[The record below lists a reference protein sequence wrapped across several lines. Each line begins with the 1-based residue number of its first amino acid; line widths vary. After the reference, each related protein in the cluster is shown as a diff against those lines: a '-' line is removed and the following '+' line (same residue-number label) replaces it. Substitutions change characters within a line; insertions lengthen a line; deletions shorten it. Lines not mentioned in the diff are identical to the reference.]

1 MILLESW
8 VQSALTSSML
18 LAIPVAMLAGL
29 VSFASP
35 CILPLLPGYLS
46 YASGMG
52 ASQIA
57 EGTARK
63 RLLLLGTL
71 GFILGFSIMFVLTGA
86 LIGGL
91 GGALVQN
98 SGLITMILGVVILA
112 LGAAF
117 AGFIPLPRMWTPS
130 VTPKMGVAASPL
142 LGMVFGLSW
151 TPCIG
156 PALSVVLTMGFNE
169 GSALRG
175 GVLAFFYALGL
186 GLPFV
191 AFALAFTAL
200 APRLEWLK
208 RHQRLVQRI
217 GGVVMMLVGIAMI
230 TGLWELMMVQ
240 LRQWVANF
248 GTIL

>member
-8 VQSALTSSML
+8 VHDALSSSML
-18 LAIPVAMLAGL
+18 LAVPVAILAGL

-52 ASQIA
+52 ASEIA
-57 EGTARK
+57 SGTAKR
-63 RLLLLGTL
+63 RLLLLGTI
-71 GFILGFSIMFVLTGA
+71 GFILGFSLMFVLTGA

-91 GGALVQN
+91 GGMLVSN
-98 SGLITMILGVVILA
+98 STTITVVLGVVILL

-117 AGFIPLPRMWTPS
+117 AGFLPLPKIWTPS
-130 VTPKMGVAASPL
+130 LTPRVGVWFSPL

-156 PALSVVLTMGFNE
+156 PALSVVLSMGFQE
-169 GSALRG
+169 GSATRG
-175 GVLAFFYALGL
+175 GVLAFFYAMGL
-186 GLPFV
+186 GLPFIAFAV
-191 AFALAFTAL
+191 AFTGL
-200 APRLEWLK
+200 APRLDWLK
-208 RHQRLVQRI
+208 RHQRAVQRL
-217 GGVVMMLVGIAMI
+217 GGVLMMLVGIAMI
-230 TGLWELMMVQ
+230 TGLWDMLMVV
-240 LRQWVANF
+240 LRQWAASF

>member
-8 VQSALTSSML
+8 VQSALSSSLL

-35 CILPLLPGYLS
+35 CVLPLLPGYLS
-46 YASGMG
+46 YASGLG
-52 ASQIA
+52 PSEIA

-63 RLLLLGTL
+63 RLLLTGTL
-71 GFILGFSIMFVLTGA
+71 GFILGFSVMFVLTGA
-86 LIGGL
+86 LIGGI
-91 GGALVQN
+91 GGALVLN
-98 SGLITMILGVVILA
+98 SRLITVVLGIVILL

-117 AGFIPLPRMWTPS
+117 AGFIPLPTLWTPNL
-130 VTPKMGVAASPL
+130 TPKMGVWASPL

-156 PALSVVLTMGFNE
+156 PALSVVLSMAFNE
-169 GSALRG
+169 GSATRG
-175 GVLAFFYALGL
+175 GILAFFYALGL
-186 GLPFV
+186 GVPFI
-191 AFALAFTAL
+191 AFAVAFTAL

-208 RHQRLVQRI
+208 RNQRLVQRI
-217 GGVVMMLVGIAMI
+217 GGILMMAVGIAMI
-230 TGLWELMMVQ
+230 TGLWDMLMVV
-240 LRQWVANF
+240 LRQWALSF

>member
-1 MILLESW
+1 MLLEGW

-18 LAIPVAMLAGL
+18 LAIPVAILAGI

-52 ASQIA
+52 ASEIA
-57 EGTARK
+57 QGTAKK
-63 RLLLLGTL
+63 RLLLMGTV
-71 GFILGFSIMFVLTGA
+71 GFILGFSVMFVLTGA
-86 LIGGL
+86 LLGGL
-91 GGALVQN
+91 GGV
-98 SGLITMILGVVILA
+98 LIANERIITLILGVVILL

-117 AGFIPLPRMWTPS
+117 AGFMPIPAMWTPS

-156 PALSVVLTMGFNE
+156 PALSVVFAMAFNE
-169 GSALRG
+169 GSAVRG

-186 GLPFV
+186 GLPFIL
-191 AFALAFTAL
+191 FALAFTAM

-208 RHQRLVQRI
+208 RNQRLVQRI
-217 GGVVMMLVGIAMI
+217 GGILMMLVGIAMI
-230 TGLWELMMVQ
+230 TGLWDMMMVE
-240 LRQWVANF
+240 LRQWVASF

>member
-1 MILLESW
+1 MLLEGW

-18 LAIPVAMLAGL
+18 LAIPVAILAGI

-52 ASQIA
+52 ASEIA
-57 EGTARK
+57 QGTAKK
-63 RLLLLGTL
+63 RLLLMGTV
-71 GFILGFSIMFVLTGA
+71 GFILGFSVMFVLTGA
-86 LIGGL
+86 LLGGL
-91 GGALVQN
+91 GGV
-98 SGLITMILGVVILA
+98 LIANERIITLILGVVILL

-117 AGFIPLPRMWTPS
+117 AGIIPIPAMWTPS

-156 PALSVVLTMGFNE
+156 PALSVVFAMAFNE
-169 GSALRG
+169 GSAVRG

-186 GLPFV
+186 GLPFIL
-191 AFALAFTAL
+191 FALAFTAM

-208 RHQRLVQRI
+208 RNQRLVQRI
-217 GGVVMMLVGIAMI
+217 GGILMMLVGIAMI
-230 TGLWELMMVQ
+230 TGLWDMMMVE
-240 LRQWVANF
+240 LRQWVASF

>member
-1 MILLESW
+1 MLLEGW

-18 LAIPVAMLAGL
+18 LAIPVAILAGI

-52 ASQIA
+52 ASEIA
-57 EGTARK
+57 QGTAKK
-63 RLLLLGTL
+63 RLLLMGTV
-71 GFILGFSIMFVLTGA
+71 GFILGFSVMFVLTGA
-86 LIGGL
+86 LLGGL
-91 GGALVQN
+91 GGV
-98 SGLITMILGVVILA
+98 LIANERIITLILGVVILL

-117 AGFIPLPRMWTPS
+117 AGFIPIPAMWTPS

-156 PALSVVLTMGFNE
+156 PALSVVFAMAFNE
-169 GSALRG
+169 GSAVRG

-186 GLPFV
+186 GLPFIL
-191 AFALAFTAL
+191 FALAFTAM

-208 RHQRLVQRI
+208 RNQRLVQRI
-217 GGVVMMLVGIAMI
+217 GGILMMLVGIAMI
-230 TGLWELMMVQ
+230 TGLWDMMMVE
-240 LRQWVANF
+240 LRQWVASF